1 MHAYVVGLVRLR
13 DEYAAVCQIKVQ
25 SATEFANRFV
35 EHGECRSC
43 DALRFLNAWHSKFR
57 ATGEA
62 QGV

>member
-1 MHAYVVGLVRLR
+1 MHSYVVGLVRLR
-13 DEYAAVCQIKVQ
+13 DEHAAVCKIKFQ

-43 DALRFLNAWHSKFR
+43 DAWGFLDAWHSKFL

-62 QGV
+62 RGV